1 MGKLRIMRFDV
12 EPTSGHGAVIRLT
25 GRLNM
30 VAAPGF
36 RELLAHVLDQE
47 GRKQIVVDLAGTEF
61 MDSTGLGA
69 LISGLK
75 LARLAGG
82 DLRIARPGTQ
92 VMTVLKLTNLDQIL
106 RPHDTVEECFELT
119 LSVPARPAGS

>member
-1 MGKLRIMRFDV
+1 
-12 EPTSGHGAVIRLT
+12 
-25 GRLNM
+25 M

-82 DLRIARPGTQ
+82 DLRIAAPGH
-92 VMTVLKLTNLDQIL
+92 
-106 RPHDTVEECFELT
+106 R
-119 LSVPARPAGS
+119 S